1 MTAYQELLYR
11 DCPWCGVKSIAM
23 TAKWAEAGVGT
34 AHGAARSWG
43 VMTCPRCGGLVAVE
57 VSVDGNFTQGSS
69 IHLGRSVKEL
79 QSVPESGHRRFR
91 VEHLPENVARFFD
104 DAVRVMDAG
113 VPDAAA
119 VQLRRTLEATAAHKG
134 IRNRTLVQSVQDM
147 ISEGLVTKDFGDV
160 LTHVRKLG
168 NLGAHYSDEV
178 LTEAE
183 VLRALRFTTQFLRN
197 VFEVPG
203 ELEEL
208 KQTEPEVDD
217 GADAPA

>member
-1 MTAYQELLYR
+1 
-11 DCPWCGVKSIAM
+11 
-23 TAKWAEAGVGT
+23 
-34 AHGAARSWG
+34 
-43 VMTCPRCGGLVAVE
+43 
-57 VSVDGNFTQGSS
+57 
-69 IHLGRSVKEL
+69 
-79 QSVPESGHRRFR
+79 
-91 VEHLPENVARFFD
+91 
-104 DAVRVMDAG
+104 
-113 VPDAAA
+113 
-119 VQLRRTLEATAAHKG
+119 
-134 IRNRTLVQSVQDM
+134 M